1 MQISGMSPPSLLPY
15 QTPTHTIVIIM
26 VDHMATTGSTNTAP
40 VPYASAPKNPA
51 VSSTQTSTFFRFYM
65 DEYDGDNIHFVQL
78 PHNGIHDYFHYQS
91 CPPPA
96 LGCLTQM
103 QLYVEPYYDL

>member
-1 MQISGMSPPSLLPY
+1 
-15 QTPTHTIVIIM
+15 M
-26 VDHMATTGSTNTAP
+26 VDHMATAGSTNTAP
-40 VPYASAPKNPA
+40 VPYASAPIDPA
-51 VSSTQTSTFFRFYM
+51 VSSTQTSTFFCFYM

-103 QLYVEPYYDL
+103 QSYMEPYYDTTCSQ